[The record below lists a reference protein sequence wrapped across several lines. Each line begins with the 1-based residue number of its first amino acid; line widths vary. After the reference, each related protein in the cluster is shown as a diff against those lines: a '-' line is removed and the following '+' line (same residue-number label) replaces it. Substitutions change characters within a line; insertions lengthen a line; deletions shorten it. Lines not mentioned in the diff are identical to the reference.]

1 MSDAKRIAKN
11 IALVVGGGTF
21 RAVLMPLFTF
31 LIARKL
37 GTENFGKYSFALSLA
52 YVLVILGEMGLP
64 KMVVRELATHKEDVN
79 KYIGDMT
86 ILRLI
91 TGLASMGVI
100 IIIIEINSRTADS
113 RLPLFLI
120 GLSFLVFTGLRRF
133 FDAIFQAFEV
143 MKYQAL
149 VDMVDILLTF
159 GVGTA
164 LLFNGYG
171 LMGVAF
177 AMMAGATIS
186 MALDFIILT
195 RKLGKPKFT
204 FDWAFWRKMALG
216 ALPFGIIGLI
226 TFLFGYTSTVVVSLV
241 KDNHQAG
248 LFSSAYRLIMAVTII
263 PATCMTVIFPFLTRI
278 GSHSP
283 SRYREVVR
291 LLVKYLSC
299 LSIPISGLI
308 VIEATQ
314 LISSFY
320 GRAYV
325 EARPALWILAAIPLF
340 SFIYIPLID
349 LLNAH
354 YKQKLNVIAILMS
367 AAINITLCF
376 ILSPLFGFVGA
387 AISTLVAEGF
397 LFIIMLFFSWKHMKI
412 HPRHFNNWKPLLA
425 TVAAFCTCLPLR
437 NMLPFF
443 PVLITYFLLYA
454 AVLLALRTF
463 DVRDISLFKSLLPN
477 KATY

>member
-1 MSDAKRIAKN
+1 MSDARRIAKN
-11 IALVVGGGTF
+11 IVLVVGGGTF

-31 LIARKL
+31 IIARKL

-100 IIIIEINSRTADS
+100 MIVIEINSRAADS

-149 VDMVDILLTF
+149 VDIVDILLTF

-195 RKLGKPKFT
+195 RKLGKPEFT
-204 FDWAFWRKMALG
+204 FDWFFWKKMALG

-226 TFLFGYTSTVVVSLV
+226 TFLFGYTNTVLVSLV
-241 KDNHQAG
+241 KDNYQAG
-248 LFSSAYRLIMAVTII
+248 LFSSAYRLIMAVAVI
-263 PATCMTVIFPFLTRI
+263 PATCMTVVFPFLARI
-278 GSHSP
+278 GNSP
-283 SRYREVVR
+283 TNRHREAIR

-299 LSIPISGLI
+299 LSIPISGLL

-314 LISSFY
+314 LISSLY
-320 GRAYV
+320 GKAYV
-325 EARPALWILAAIPLF
+325 EAKPALWILAAIPLF
-340 SFIYIPLID
+340 SFTYIPLID

-354 YKQKLNVIAILMS
+354 YKQRLNVIAIMLS
-367 AAINITLCF
+367 AVINITLCL
-376 ILSPLFGFVGA
+376 ILAPLYGFVGA
-387 AISTLVAEGF
+387 AISTLVAEGI
-397 LFIIMLFFSWKHMKI
+397 LLLIMLFFSWKHMRI
-412 HPRHFNNWKPLLA
+412 HPRSFNNWKPLLA
-425 TVAAFCTCLPLR
+425 TITAFCACLPLR

-443 PVLITYFLLYA
+443 PVLITYFLLYTVA
-454 AVLLALRTF
+454 LLTLRTF
-463 DVRDISLFKSLLPN
+463 DRRDINLFKTLLPSRAN
-477 KATY
+477 F